1 MFKVLRHA
9 ATLALCACTLIANA
23 QELEGYL
30 YGSAAAPE
38 GNEWQSPELLGY
50 NKRQPRAR
58 FASFKNES
66 EARKVLPEESSYWIS
81 LDGKW
86 KFHFS
91 KTPEERP
98 TDFQMPTTDVSG
110 WDDISVPCSWNM
122 AGIGKDG
129 SQRYGKPIYVNQ
141 PVIFYHRVQPGDWK
155 QGVMREP
162 PTNWTTYEFRNEVGS
177 YRRTFSLPKDWKGR
191 EVFIAFDGVDS
202 FFYLWVNGHYV
213 GFSKNS
219 RNTAEFDITPYLNK
233 KGEQVI
239 AVEVYRNS
247 DGSFLE
253 AQDMFRLPGIF
264 RSVSVFSTP
273 KLHISDL
280 EVRPTSMTTLEVKP
294 TVENLTGKSSAS
306 YSIGY
311 KLYENELYSDNNRL
325 VLSTESS
332 TISYPQAKAWTAEEP
347 NVYVLVAE
355 LKDKKG
361 KVIETI
367 STQTGFRT
375 VEIKNATAAED
386 EFGLAGRYFYVN
398 GKTLKLKGVNRCET
412 NPEGGHALPRK
423 QMLEEVMLMKR
434 ANINHVRTSHYAN
447 HPYFYYLCNKYGIW
461 LEAEANIES
470 HEYYYGEASLSHPK
484 EWRAAH
490 VGRVMELAHA
500 RVNDPCIVIWS
511 LGNEAGPGD
520 NFKAAYEA
528 LKQFDPRPVQ
538 YERNNQIVDMGSN
551 QYPSVAWVQSAVK
564 GKMGIKYPFHISE
577 YAHSMGNAVGNLQD
591 YWTAIESTN
600 FFCGGAIWD
609 WVDQSLY
616 NYTSDGKRYL
626 AYGGDFGDTPND
638 GQFVMNG
645 ILLGDF
651 TPKPQ
656 YFEVKKVYQN
666 VGIAARNLSKGEIE
680 IFNKNYYADN
690 LSDYDLKW
698 VLTANGHRV
707 QNGQQPMTAI
717 SPRSKQTIEIADLK
731 PVADDG
737 KEYLLHIM
745 LCLRADKP
753 WAKKGYVQMEEQLAY
768 GSNVKKGAMA
778 AAGEIK
784 ASQDGTITGENFC
797 VKFDM
802 ASGQI
807 HSYEYNGKEMIADG
821 EGPKLDA
828 FRAPTNNDNWAY
840 NNWFAN
846 GLHNLR
852 HKAVNASVIDNKN
865 GTATVAFTIESQAPN
880 AARLNGWT
888 HNKYNITELT
898 DKPFGEADFKFT
910 SDAIYTVYAD
920 GSVELQTVITS
931 NNQSLTLPRLGY
943 VMKMPKEL
951 DELSYYGR
959 GPKDNYP
966 DRKTGQM
973 IGIYNNKVEK
983 EFEQFTKPQD
993 MANHQDVRWCK
1004 LQSSD
1009 GKTGLA
1015 FIADNPMSISALPW
1029 SALQLTL
1036 ANHPHE
1042 LPASDGNYLHL
1053 DIATTGLGGNSCGQ
1067 GPPLEQDRVKATAH
1081 RFGFIIRPF
1090 SDGNVDTNVSL
1101 SGATPI
1107 SIERGMDGMV
1117 KIGAANADGNIV
1129 YQLNN
1134 GKKNINYTKPFN
1146 LRDGGEV
1153 VAWNKATPNIKCKR
1167 TFAKIENVPVKVI
1180 FASSVESG
1188 EGDAD
1193 HLTDGNPTTFW
1204 HTMYSVTVAN
1214 YPHWVDLDCGTTKTL
1229 KGFVYLP
1236 RQDSRNGNI
1245 KKYRVQVSND
1255 GKNWGEPVAEGEFEN
1270 NQKQKRILFAK
1281 PVKARYMRFTA
1292 LSSQDG
1298 QDFATAAELYPI

>member
-1 MFKVLRHA
+1 MTKHA
-9 ATLALCACTLIANA
+9 LFTLLLSAVAIVGHAEELDGYAYGQAT
-23 QELEGYL
+23 
-30 YGSAAAPE
+30 APQ

-50 NKRQPRAR
+50 NKRAPRAR
-58 FASFKNES
+58 FASFKDAD
-66 EARKVLPEESSYWIS
+66 EARKVLPSESSYWLS

-86 KFHFS
+86 RFHFA
-91 KTPEERP
+91 KNPDERP
-98 TDFQMPTTDVSG
+98 QSFYQKEFDDSG
-110 WDDISVPCSWNM
+110 WDLIDVPYSWNM

-141 PVIFYHRVQPGDWK
+141 PVIFYHRVTPGDWK
-155 QGVMREP
+155 EGVMREP

-177 YRRTFSLPKDWKGR
+177 YRRTFTLPKDWKKR
-191 EVFIAFDGVDS
+191 EVFVAFDGVDS

-233 KGEQVI
+233 KGEQTI

-264 RSVSVFSTP
+264 RSVSLFSTP
-273 KLHISDL
+273 KVHIADL
-280 EVRPTSMTTLEVKP
+280 EVRPTSLTTLEVRP
-294 TVENLTGKSSAS
+294 TIENLSGKGADD
-306 YSIGY
+306 YTIAY
-311 KLYENELYSDNNRL
+311 KLYENGLYSDENHL
-325 VLSTESS
+325 VTETESN

-361 KVIETI
+361 RVVETV

-375 VEIKNATAAED
+375 VEIREASADED
-386 EFGLAGRYFYVN
+386 EFGLAGRYFFVN

-412 NPEGGHALPRK
+412 NPERGHAVTLE
-423 QMLEEVMLMKR
+423 QMEHEVMLMKR

-490 VGRVMELAHA
+490 VARVMELARA

-528 LKQFDPRPVQ
+528 LKRFDARPVQ
-538 YERNNQIVDMGSN
+538 YERNNSIVDMGSN

-616 NYTSDGKRYL
+616 NYTSDGTRYL
-626 AYGGDFGDTPND
+626 GYGGDFGDTPND

-666 VGIAARNLSKGEIE
+666 VGLSAKDLTKGEIE
-680 IFNKNYYADN
+680 IFNKNYYADD
-690 LSDYDLKW
+690 LSGYSLKW
-698 VLTANGHRV
+698 ELTANGELV
-707 QNGQQPMTAI
+707 QSGEQAMPSI
-717 SPRSKQTIEIADLK
+717 SPRKKQSVTIADMK
-731 PVADDG
+731 SINNDG
-737 KEYLLHIM
+737 KEYLLHLM
-745 LCLRADKP
+745 LCLKEDKP
-753 WAKKGYVQMEEQLAY
+753 WAKQGYVQAEEQLAL
-768 GSNVKKGAMA
+768 GSEVKKTGMTAV
-778 AAGEIK
+778 GEIK
-784 ASQDGTITGENFC
+784 TEADGTITGDGFC

-802 ASGQI
+802 ATGQI
-807 HSYEYNGKEMIADG
+807 HSYEYKGKEMIADG
-821 EGPKLDA
+821 EGLTLDA
-828 FRAPTNNDNWAY
+828 YRAPTNNDNWAY

-846 GLHNLR
+846 GLHNLK
-852 HKAVNASVIDNKN
+852 HKATNAQVTDNKN

-888 HNKYNITELT
+888 HNKYTITEQT
-898 DKPFGEADFKFT
+898 DRPFTESDFKFT
-910 SDAIYTVYAD
+910 SDVVYTVYAD
-920 GSVELQTVITS
+920 GSVEMQTVITS
-931 NNQSLTLPRLGY
+931 NNPSLTLPRLGY
-943 VMKMPKEL
+943 AMKMPKEFA
-951 DELSYYGR
+951 DFSYYGR
-959 GPKDNYP
+959 GPIDNYP

-983 EFEQFTKPQD
+983 EFEAFAKPQD

-1004 LQSSD
+1004 LSD
-1009 GKTGLA
+1009 GKNGLA
-1015 FIADNPMSISALPW
+1015 FIASDAMSVSALPW

-1042 LPASDGNYLHL
+1042 LPTSDGNYLHL

-1067 GPPLEQDRVKATAH
+1067 GPPLEQDRVKATPH
-1081 RFGFIIRPF
+1081 RFGLIIRPF

-1101 SGATPI
+1101 AGATPI
-1107 SIERGMDGMV
+1107 SIARGMDGMV
-1117 KIGAANADGNIV
+1117 TIESGQKEGNIV
-1129 YQLNN
+1129 YQLSN
-1134 GKKNINYTKPFN
+1134 GKKTFNYTKPFN

-1153 VAWNKATPNIKCKR
+1153 TAWDKNTPNIKSHR
-1167 TFAKIENVPVKVI
+1167 TFPKMENVPVKVV

-1188 EGDAD
+1188 EGDAE
-1193 HLTDGNPTTFW
+1193 HLTDGNPQTYW

-1214 YPHWVDLDCGTTKTL
+1214 YPHWVDFDCGTTKTL
-1229 KGFVYLP
+1229 KGFAYLP

-1245 KKYRVQVSND
+1245 KGYRIQLSQD
-1255 GKNWGEPVAEGEFEN
+1255 GKKWGDPVAEGTFEN
-1270 NQKQKRILFAK
+1270 NQKEKRVLFSK
-1281 PVKARYMRFTA
+1281 PQKARYLRFTA

-1298 QDFATAAELYPI
+1298 QDFATGAEFYPIEQ